1 MADKVAGTRH
11 LVAEFGDR
19 LYETAVRICSNEA
32 DAEDFVFRT
41 FERAVSCIHQY
52 SGRSSFF
59 TWLYGILVSLMRTD
73 ARRKAANALVFTDEI
88 PEREDPAPNVGEM
101 LSAQEEAA
109 ILREAVDSLPSQLR
123 EVVVFRYFEDLTVP
137 EIASV
142 LSVPEGTVKSRL
154 HDAKRRIR
162 AKIVRTIRPDASSNI
177 EEEKE

>member
-1 MADKVAGTRH
+1 M
-11 LVAEFGDR
+11 
-19 LYETAVRICSNEA
+19 
-32 DAEDFVFRT
+32 FRT